1 VRGASKRAEA
11 AGSVTLRVRSR
22 GKALMKLDDEGTVR
36 VAVKV
41 TFSPDGGDPA
51 VERARLKLVKK

>member
-1 VRGASKRAEA
+1 VKGANKRAEA

-22 GKALMKLDDEGTVR
+22 GKARKKLDEKGKVR
-36 VAVKV
+36 VALKL
-41 TFSPDGGDPA
+41 TFSPEGGDPA